1 MESGVPDSAHSEPE
15 RQCIPTLIVSVAR
28 WPNDRTCTKFL
39 RATTADRPHRT
50 GVVAPEPSHAE
61 RCRTLVASATRGA
74 LSTLAA
80 DPAGYPYG
88 SVASYGLDDRGNPLF
103 FVSLMAEHTQN
114 AIGDPRASLLVTE
127 PVPDG
132 ADPLASGRAT
142 LMGRMEP
149 IGEADRDSTRDRYL
163 VANPSA
169 AYYIE
174 FGDFVFYRL
183 TVESIRY
190 VGGYG
195 RMSWVDADAYAVSEP
210 DPLAGPAA
218 GIIEHMN
225 ADHTEAQVLYCR
237 HLLGRPDTTSA
248 SMSAV
253 DRYGFEMIAIT
264 PNGRHAV
271 RLGFP
276 EPCTDANQVRGAM
289 VALIAKARA
298 AAGS

>member
-1 MESGVPDSAHSEPE
+1 M
-15 RQCIPTLIVSVAR
+15 
-28 WPNDRTCTKFL
+28 
-39 RATTADRPHRT
+39 ADRPNMHQVPTNDTSGSQPST
-50 GVVAPEPSHAE
+50 GAPPPEPSHAE
-61 RCRTLVASATRGA
+61 RCRTLVASGTRGA
-74 LSTLAA
+74 LSTLAV
-80 DPAGYPYG
+80 DPPGYPYG

-114 AIGDPRASLLVTE
+114 AINDQRASLLVIE

-142 LMGRMEP
+142 LMGRLEA
-149 IGEADRDSTRDRYL
+149 IGESDREMARDRYL
-163 VANPSA
+163 AANPSA

-195 RMSWVDADAYAVSEP
+195 RMSWVDAESYAVAEA
-210 DPLAGPAA
+210 DPLTESAA

-225 ADHTEAQVLYCR
+225 ADHADAQVLYCR
-237 HLLGRPDTTSA
+237 HLAGHPDTTSA

-253 DRYGFEMIAIT
+253 DTYGFEMIAVT
-264 PNGRHAV
+264 PTGRHAV

-276 EPCTDANQVRGAM
+276 HPCTDGNEVRMAM
-289 VALIAKARA
+289 VTMIAKARA
-298 AAGS
+298 AEQ